1 VSDDQMPDQAGQ
13 DAEKKKKKKDKV
25 RSAWISFVGRIV
37 AQAVGAAATVVL
49 GLTVLHTYA
58 APNPQAAGA
67 SQAASAPQAA
77 GDIFVAILPV
87 DNFSPDPAGAG
98 KRVRITVQ
106 LIESDDQPVT
116 KGLALQAE
124 IASTIAKAVS
134 GAPSCGFPPN

>member
-1 VSDDQMPDQAGQ
+1 MPDHAGQDAEKNQ

-25 RSAWISFVGRIV
+25 RSAWISFIGRIV

-58 APNPQAAGA
+58 APNNP
-67 SQAASAPQAA
+67 QAASAPQPA
-77 GDIFVAILPV
+77 GDIFVAILPIE
-87 DNFSPDPAGAG
+87 NFSPDPAGAG

-116 KGLALQAE
+116 KALALQAE
-124 IASTIAKAVS
+124 IASAVAKAVS
-134 GAPSCGFPPN
+134 GAPSCSFPSN